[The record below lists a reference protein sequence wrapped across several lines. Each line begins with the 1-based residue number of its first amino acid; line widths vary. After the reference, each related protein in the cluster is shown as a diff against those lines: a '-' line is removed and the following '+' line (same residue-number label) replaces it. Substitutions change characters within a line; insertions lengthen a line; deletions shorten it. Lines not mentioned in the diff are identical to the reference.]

1 MDFSSLGIADNKL
14 LLWAVAAVAVLIV
27 IYILYRIVVK
37 IKRAMRRLSNRIGR
51 FSNIVEEVY
60 TASKNADK
68 IESETPKS
76 VSGMTSLLLPRISK
90 DFPDF
95 NWHEVREHL
104 ENKLREKLTAEGSTD
119 IVVHKSVISRY
130 NKDANNISITCQTA
144 LKYKNP
150 NKQYIGEYKQ
160 SRFTTE
166 VVYMQKLD
174 DYYEK
179 DSLGV
184 YTCPNC
190 GASVDNYN
198 GGVCAYCGSKL
209 RDLNVRIWSVA
220 DIEEK

>member
-1 MDFSSLGIADNKL
+1 MDFGSLSIGNNKL
-14 LLWAVAAVAVLIV
+14 LWIGLGVVISLILL
-27 IYILYRIVVK
+27 YILYRITVK
-37 IKRAMRRLSNRIGR
+37 ITRAVRRFNNKIST
-51 FSNIVEEVY
+51 FSNMIEEVY

-76 VSGMTSLLLPRISK
+76 VSGMTSLLLPKISK

-95 NWHEVREHL
+95 NWHEIRKSVET
-104 ENKLREKLTAEGSTD
+104 KIREKLLAEESTD
-119 IVVHKSVISRY
+119 ISVHKSVISRY
-130 NKDANNISITCQTA
+130 NKQANNISITCQTS

-150 NKQYIGEYKQ
+150 KKQYVGEYKQ

-166 VVYMQKLD
+166 VIYMQKLD

-179 DSLGV
+179 DCLGV

-198 GGVCAYCGSKL
+198 GGVCEYCGSKL
-209 RDLNVRIWSVA
+209 RDLNVRIWSVGN
-220 DIEEK
+220 IEEK

>member
-130 NKDANNISITCQTA
+130 NKDANNIS
-144 LKYKNP
+144 
-150 NKQYIGEYKQ
+150 
-160 SRFTTE
+160 
-166 VVYMQKLD
+166 
-174 DYYEK
+174 
-179 DSLGV
+179 
-184 YTCPNC
+184 
-190 GASVDNYN
+190 
-198 GGVCAYCGSKL
+198 
-209 RDLNVRIWSVA
+209 
-220 DIEEK
+220 